1 MNPVG
6 GDQVNITNHPADDGF
21 PSWSPDGTRIAFASD
36 REGNFDI
43 YVMGSDGSG
52 QVRLTSDPA
61 DDVFPAWSPD
71 GTAIAFETERDGN
84 TEVYV
89 MGSDGS
95 NPINLTNHPTPMAP
109 PPGHRMGHRSPSTR
123 CATAIS
129 TSGVG
134 PDGSDPGNVTDTRID
149 DFFPTWAPDGRQ
161 LSFSSNR
168 DGNAE
173 VYVIGLGGSGRK

>member
-95 NPINLTNHPTPMAP
+95 NPINLTNHPTPETSLI
-109 PPGHRMGHRSPSTR
+109 PGSTTSSRHGHPTGGNSPSPPT
-123 CATAIS
+123 ATATQRFMS
-129 TSGVG
+129 SVWAAPAASDSPTTL
-134 PDGSDPGNVTDTRID
+134 GSDGFPAWSPGT
-149 DFFPTWAPDGRQ
+149 
-161 LSFSSNR
+161 
-168 DGNAE
+168 
-173 VYVIGLGGSGRK
+173 